1 MLETGDTSSMVSI
14 RIEYA
19 YTKIKKLKYYNYIIL
34 NSEYISKWTQLQHIF
49 IEFLTIARTH
59 LTVDLYLTMLA
70 NRLVR
75 RQNFVLK
82 DVGPRGDRVAFLTF
96 LCRNI
101 IIIVLPN
108 LLIKKFYFTCS
119 VIFLLFNL
127 ECFV

>member
-1 MLETGDTSSMVSI
+1 MLETGDTSSIVNI

-70 NRLVR
+70 NRLVC

-82 DVGPRGDRVAFLTF
+82 DVGPRDRVAFLTF